1 MQTPIVQ
8 LSCPLGHKCEE
19 ARDGVIHRCTW
30 FIKLRG
36 TNPNSGE
43 EVDEHGCAM
52 AWLPVLL
59 IETAGATRSAGAAIE
74 SLRNEVARPPTF
86 PQIGVRHRD

>member
-1 MQTPIVQ
+1 MTLPVQ
-8 LSCPLGHKCEE
+8 LQCPLGCKCEE
-19 ARDGVIHRCTW
+19 IRDNVIHRCTW

-36 TNPNSGE
+36 TNHNTGE

-59 IETAGATRSAGAAIE
+59 VENAGATRSASAAIE
-74 SLRNEVARPPTF
+74 SLRNEVAPPVPF
-86 PQIGVRHRD
+86 RLIGGK